1 MRIQTLEYN
10 ANQPLLQQITV
21 PLTSNYAVGVKV
33 YRDGKPV
40 ECGMDAITID
50 GLSTTSQVAGY
61 NVYELSSDDKTGM
74 KLLDVNVNTPNSY
87 EFDVVSSGTKNGIPF
102 GDLSWEVKISL
113 SDYIVN
119 STVIAPENFGTI
131 SSVNTITNN
140 SGVLSV
146 IEKNPPNYINIEQG
160 VDFDLAQYFPMKKE
174 IWARN
179 TVTEN
184 LHKRSCITIGPDSIL
199 GFNAI
204 VPKSC
209 KSNLSCYIS
218 FTANDALSAKFKL
231 QVQAKDLGYF
241 EV

>member
-50 GLSTTSQVAGY
+50 GLSATSQVAGY
-61 NVYELSSDDKTGM
+61 NVYELSSDDKTGT
-74 KLLDVNVNTPNSY
+74 KLLDINVNTPNSY
-87 EFDVVSSGTKNGIPF
+87 EFDVVSSATKNGIPF
-102 GDLSWEVKISL
+102 GDLMWEVKISL
-113 SDYIVN
+113 SDYFAN

-146 IEKNPPNYINIEQG
+146 IEQNPPEHIFIKQG
-160 VDFDLAQYFPMKKE
+160 VDFYLAHYYPMTKE
-174 IWARN
+174 MWARN
-179 TVTEN
+179 SNAESM
-184 LHKRSCITIGPDSIL
+184 HKRSYITIGPDSIL
-199 GFNAI
+199 GFNVS

-209 KSNLSCYIS
+209 KSNFSCYIS